1 MLIRN
6 CQVCNKQFS
15 TYPSRIKIGKGK
27 YCTECRVVSRFQKG
41 HTPATKGILGVH
53 YSPTT
58 EFKKGL
64 VPWNK
69 GIKTGVHHN
78 KQFKK
83 GTPAWNKGLKGF
95 CAKEKHWNWQGGIRD
110 IRRKLHETFEY
121 RQWRKA
127 VLKRDNRICQICGST
142 KNIEADHIK
151 RWKEHPELRH
161 EVSNG
166 RSLCRDCHY
175 KTPTYGNFRHGRYVK
190 QTVQTIL
197 L

>member
-1 MLIRN
+1 MLRN
-6 CQVCNKQFS
+6 CQVCNKGFI

-27 YCTECRVVSRFQKG
+27 YCTRCRPRFPKG
-41 HTPATKGILGVH
+41 HIPWTKGKKGAH
-53 YSPTT
+53 YSPDT

-64 VPWNK
+64 TPWNK
-69 GIKTGVHHN
+69 GTRTGTRHD
-78 KQFKK
+78 KQFPK
-83 GTPAWNKGLKGF
+83 GNVPWNKGLKGF
-95 CAKEKHWNWQGGIRD
+95 FAKDKHWNWKGGIRD
-110 IRRKLHETFEY
+110 TRRKLHETFEY

-127 VLKRDNRICQICGST
+127 VLKRDNRTCQICGST

-166 RSLCRDCHY
+166 RSLCRSCHY
-175 KTPTYGNFRHGRYVK
+175 KTSTYGNFRHGRYVK
-190 QTVQTIL
+190 ETVQTVL